1 MKILGIDPAM
11 RNTGYGLIESTG
23 QVHRFIECG
32 VIKNLPKISQTA
44 CLLKITEEFKEI
56 ILKHEPDEVAVEGII
71 YVQNFQTAIA
81 MGAARAAA
89 LIACASCLLPIYE
102 YAPRKVKA
110 SVTGMGQ
117 AGKGQVGFMIRA
129 LLKMSQTPSP
139 DAADALAVA
148 LTHAMNQKG
157 VIKPLRI
164 G

>member
-1 MKILGIDPAM
+1 VKILGIDPAM
-11 RNTGYGLIESTG
+11 RNTGYGLIESNG

-32 VIKNLPKISQTA
+32 VIKNSPKVSQTA

-71 YVQNFQTAIA
+71 FVQNFQTAIA

-102 YAPRKVKA
+102 YAPRKIKA

-129 LLKMSQTPSP
+129 LLKMSQTPPP

-148 LTHAMNQKG
+148 LTHSMNQKG
-157 VIKPLRI
+157 ILKPLRI